1 MIEGGFDVI
10 ECVVVGDDVGGA
22 VVSVDTG
29 GARARLLSND
39 VRSSE
44 VRFER
49 VPGAG
54 GGRHAVPFDEGLT
67 VEARELD
74 GHDCPRTHL
83 FHGVGRRGDDGRN
96 IAVFEAVKICLE
108 GFGWIPRGGKS
119 CIVGVAFR
127 G

>member
-1 MIEGGFDVI
+1 MLLSASSLVCWRI
-10 ECVVVGDDVGGA
+10 
-22 VVSVDTG
+22 SVDAS

-74 GHDCPRTHL
+74 GHNCSRHHL
-83 FHGVGRRGDDGRN
+83 FHGVRRRRDDGCDV
-96 IAVFEAVKICLE
+96 AVL
-108 GFGWIPRGGKS
+108 
-119 CIVGVAFR
+119 
-127 G
+127 